1 MRKKD
6 RGIIL
11 LSLETGKLYRC
22 QGLEG
27 KIIQKEVLMAPWLT
41 KSAGESEEAVL
52 ARENSLKQL
61 HRYYFQFCNL
71 LDLAVLI
78 FEKYACVEDGI

>member
-1 MRKKD
+1 
-6 RGIIL
+6 
-11 LSLETGKLYRC
+11 
-22 QGLEG
+22 
-27 KIIQKEVLMAPWLT
+27 MAPWLT

-78 FEKYACVEDGI
+78 FEKYACVKDGI